1 MTIKKLFTAGVALS
15 ALVAGVGYVAHA
27 APAPSKNAAAA
38 DNDDKLIVLSLGRN
52 RAINLPSPVTDVV
65 VTDPNIADV
74 RVVSAKQIY
83 ILAKGP
89 GETTISA
96 SDASGRSIY
105 SAIVRV
111 GSNLESL
118 DQMMALAM
126 PDAKVNIATMNGAVL
141 LTGSVRQPED
151 IMEAERLV
159 QAFVGSGTQ
168 VVSRLKTATPMQ
180 VNLQV
185 RIAEVSRSISK
196 DISSNFNSRD
206 NDGPGGNGFLFAPSR
221 GRKVADIASST
232 NPDGSTTTSFNFAT
246 PGSGNTLSMAKHL
259 LGIDLAVGLDFA
271 ERTGLATTLA
281 QPNLTTISGETA
293 RFQAGG
299 QFPFPSSSGL
309 GTTGFEFKNFGINL
323 EYTPTVL
330 SDGRILL
337 RVRPEVSDIS
347 SQSALRVNGVE
358 VPSIITRNAETTV
371 ELGSGQ
377 SFMIA
382 GLLSNTTS
390 ASVDK
395 FPGLGDVPI
404 LGTLFKSNGWKR
416 NETELVI
423 VVTPYLV
430 KPVSESEIKLPTDGY
445 KAPTDLERLL
455 LNRMVSKEE
464 GVDAR
469 PMPTVGPDAPK
480 GPDFGSVNANPP
492 KISKASAKPAAA
504 RAANAGPGFSFD

>member
-1 MTIKKLFTAGVALS
+1 MTMKTILTAGIALS
-15 ALVAGVGYVAHA
+15 ALMAGAGTTAYA
-27 APAPSKNAAAA
+27 APSPAKKAEMSAQ
-38 DNDDKLIVLSLGRN
+38 DDKLIVLSLGRN
-52 RAINLPSPVTDVV
+52 RAVNLASPVSDVV

-74 RVVSAKQIY
+74 RVITAKQIY

-96 SDASGRSIY
+96 SDASGRTIY
-105 SAIVRV
+105 SAVVRV
-111 GSNLESL
+111 GNNLESL
-118 DQMMALAM
+118 DQMMAVAM
-126 PDAKVNIATMNGAVL
+126 PDAKINIATMNGAVL

-151 IMEAERLV
+151 ILEAEKLV
-159 QAFVGSGTQ
+159 SAFVGSGTT

-196 DISSNFNSRD
+196 DLSSNFNSRD
-206 NDGPGGNGFLFAPSR
+206 NDGPGGNGFLFVPSR
-221 GRKVADIASST
+221 GRKVADIASTT

-246 PGSGNTLSMAKHL
+246 PSGGNTLSMAKHL

-293 RFQAGG
+293 TFQAGG

-323 EYTPTVL
+323 QYTPTVMA
-330 SDGRILL
+330 DGRILL

-382 GLLSNTTS
+382 GLLNNSTS
-390 ASVDK
+390 SSVDK

-430 KPVSESEIKLPTDGY
+430 KPVSESEIKLPTDGF
-445 KAPTDLERLL
+445 KAPSDLERIL
-455 LNRMVSKEE
+455 LNRVVSKEP
-464 GVDAR
+464 GVEER
-469 PMPTVGPDAPK
+469 PMATVAPDAPK

-492 KISKASAKPAAA
+492 KISKASAKPAKASTA
-504 RAANAGPGFSFD
+504 DAGPGFSFD